1 MIMYRM
7 DKTYNFHI
15 SREESQAILVLREH
29 NINISRFLRMSLRD
43 LADKLQNHDEEME
56 EDNRLS

>member
-1 MIMYRM
+1 MYRM

-15 SREESQAILVLREH
+15 SREERQAIIVLREH

-43 LADKLQNHDEEME
+43 LADKLQSHDEEPE
-56 EDNRLS
+56 EDNRLGE